1 MSLHID
7 QLSLALPVSLTRRKA
22 AIVQLLR
29 SELAQYSWP
38 TDVHIAQMT
47 PADISISP
55 QHTNLRIAKAIAQQI
70 HLSTKAYARRG
81 ESV

>member
-7 QLSLALPVSLTRRKA
+7 QLSLALPVSLTRRKT

-29 SELAQYSWP
+29 SELGHYNWP
-38 TDVHIAQMT
+38 VDVKIAQMT

-70 HLSTKAYARRG
+70 YQSTLAHSRRG